1 MNFPNKKE
9 KSNKFQEYFS
19 WINSIPNPLCQNCSS
34 IKDLKD
40 GNVFLAI
47 LKYYYNYNNKNQN
60 YLSLI
65 KRINNINNPFER
77 MNLIFHTMSKIITN
91 KKIKSRIESFHNNIN
106 AFLRNDNLIM
116 ELVIYIN
123 YLFQKNKGDN
133 RISKMTKQPNVN
145 NTNKNHYCSQ
155 IKKKKRLLNLEED
168 DNDSKYKRKIINY
181 NSVKNER
188 NTSNNEKNNFLFY
201 INNKNE
207 SIINID
213 NIMNFRFT
221 KGINNLKT
229 QNNNI
234 HKTEEIKSYVTK
246 PKIIKYKYNTRFF
259 NNNPKDNNQNKK
271 VRNIKS
277 EINFNKIQKYFKNEE
292 NKKVSKIKKIKET
305 KNIKDKMNNYHT
317 NKAVNYNP
325 VQHIIEEE
333 NKLMF
338 DNLEKNI
345 FKMNQENEKNS
356 INENDI
362 NLVKKSK
369 NIRSMSANI
378 KSDYKLL
385 KLTNNNIKTKD
396 NENLLEEKIAEE
408 KINESNF
415 VSEDDIVN
423 YPKRILYSRNYR
435 NNRNKINQKSEKPF
449 LNKNFELF
457 KKKEIKRQI
466 SLPRKDKYNLNQFN
480 QFTDIINSGE
490 QPKKSHS
497 YFHQNHQLT
506 SFERAKKTKEEKIY
520 DWLVNLKVIERKK
533 SNFLYL
539 TQLISDGK
547 LLCDIINQCENEN
560 NQIKDISN
568 DISTKENALINI
580 KKALVHLNK
589 IEDFPKNNI
598 RDYELI
604 FEIDNDTI
612 WGLLNDL
619 YNYYSDKVE
628 IKNNLEEENNNEI
641 IFSNINN
648 SNLNNKN
655 NEKQSSNNS
664 KKSSI
669 KMSDLDYNVNNIKS
683 KIISH
688 KNSNIKNILFQDK
701 RIARKDFKYDKE
713 TNNSDNNS
721 IKYKVSY
728 NNFSIINNK
737 ENIMQ
742 NYSTNNIYKEEKTDD
757 IKFLNN
763 RGKKKNYFYY
773 VNALKHYF
781 DQEKNEEKVDLK
793 NNENVNLNYN
803 TENENVMTSYSNNK
817 NEPLDFN
824 SNNLYF
830 NYSNSIYLKNN
841 KKYRYSFNPIN
852 PEYYNSNNFSLQSY
866 KNYLV

>member
-1 MNFPNKKE
+1 M
-9 KSNKFQEYFS
+9 
-19 WINSIPNPLCQNCSS
+19 
-34 IKDLKD
+34 
-40 GNVFLAI
+40 
-47 LKYYYNYNNKNQN
+47 
-60 YLSLI
+60 
-65 KRINNINNPFER
+65 
-77 MNLIFHTMSKIITN
+77 
-91 KKIKSRIESFHNNIN
+91 
-106 AFLRNDNLIM
+106 
-116 ELVIYIN
+116 
-123 YLFQKNKGDN
+123 
-133 RISKMTKQPNVN
+133 
-145 NTNKNHYCSQ
+145 
-155 IKKKKRLLNLEED
+155 
-168 DNDSKYKRKIINY
+168 
-181 NSVKNER
+181 
-188 NTSNNEKNNFLFY
+188 
-201 INNKNE
+201 
-207 SIINID
+207 
-213 NIMNFRFT
+213 
-221 KGINNLKT
+221 
-229 QNNNI
+229 
-234 HKTEEIKSYVTK
+234 
-246 PKIIKYKYNTRFF
+246 
-259 NNNPKDNNQNKK
+259 
-271 VRNIKS
+271 
-277 EINFNKIQKYFKNEE
+277 
-292 NKKVSKIKKIKET
+292 
-305 KNIKDKMNNYHT
+305 
-317 NKAVNYNP
+317 
-325 VQHIIEEE
+325 
-333 NKLMF
+333 
-338 DNLEKNI
+338 
-345 FKMNQENEKNS
+345 
-356 INENDI
+356 
-362 NLVKKSK
+362 
-369 NIRSMSANI
+369 
-378 KSDYKLL
+378 
-385 KLTNNNIKTKD
+385 
-396 NENLLEEKIAEE
+396 
-408 KINESNF
+408 
-415 VSEDDIVN
+415 
-423 YPKRILYSRNYR
+423 
-435 NNRNKINQKSEKPF
+435 
-449 LNKNFELF
+449 
-457 KKKEIKRQI
+457 
-466 SLPRKDKYNLNQFN
+466 
-480 QFTDIINSGE
+480 
-490 QPKKSHS
+490 
-497 YFHQNHQLT
+497 
-506 SFERAKKTKEEKIY
+506 
-520 DWLVNLKVIERKK
+520 NLKVIERKK

-852 PEYYNSNNFSLQSY
+852 PEYYNSNNFRIQSY